1 MSNQKGATLKIRI
14 LDEQKIKAIT
24 KLINQLLSE
33 IRDLRL
39 QLLSEIRDLRLA
51 CVEERDSQVS
61 DELVNI
67 EKDRKN
73 YVDSFLDII
82 SKQ

>member
-24 KLINQLLSE
+24 KLIN
-33 IRDLRL
+33 